1 MTWIP
6 RLGSVGHFVEVVLE
20 LYRMAVQGNSNPQ
33 EARWHVEIETILET
47 KDLWHL
53 PQSSPVQKAFSKNL
67 GSRIN

>member
-6 RLGSVGHFVEVVLE
+6 RLGSVGHSVEVVLE
-20 LYRMAVQGNSNPQ
+20 LYRMAVQGNGNPQ
-33 EARWHVEIETILET
+33 EARWHVEIETTLET

-53 PQSSPVQKAFSKNL
+53 PPFSPVQKAFSKNL